1 MKAGRHLGVVLAA
14 VMGMVGTSGWFTSA
28 RAADIG
34 SRRAAALSHLN
45 RKKAT
50 DPILTGTGSTPVPA
64 GSTQFFFAETG
75 ELSIEGCKDVLVTHA
90 DGGVF
95 DLSNSG
101 KLMVHGEDV
110 AVLFLDEGNN
120 IIHGEELA
128 VGSPNGPLYF
138 GGYAVT
144 SPQVVDFKLS
154 DLSGG
159 ATPVAIAIIVEGD
172 VTNTD
177 TKSHTASNA
186 VNGIVKLFGCTVL

>member
-1 MKAGRHLGVVLAA
+1 MKAGKYLGVVLAA
-14 VMGMVGTSGWFTSA
+14 VVGVVGAGGWLTSA
-28 RAADIG
+28 RAVDIG
-34 SRRAAALSHLN
+34 SRRAAALSHVT

-50 DPILTGTGSTPVPA
+50 DPILIGTGSTPVPA
-64 GSTQFFFAETG
+64 GATEFFFAETG
-75 ELSIEGCKDVLVTHA
+75 ELTIAFCKDILITHG

-101 KLMVHGEDV
+101 KLLVHGEDV
-110 AVLFLDEGNN
+110 AVLIFDIGHNV
-120 IIHGEELA
+120 IAGFELA
-128 VGSPNGPLYF
+128 TGAPNGPLYF

-144 SPQVVDFKLS
+144 SPQSVDIRLS

-159 ATPVAIAIIVEGD
+159 ATPVGLAIAVEGD

-186 VNGIVKLFGCTVL
+186 VNGIVTLFGCPA